1 MTIDTQTNKNLGK
14 DFLDTRV
21 LTIKNRGYT
30 YRLLDSDG
38 IDVIYTLR
46 ISKKVSD
53 FIDKVNKD
61 SYNKK
66 NIWTGSKMYHNKKG
80 EYIPRCYIHI
90 YKTVKYGP
98 NIFDRIEEAMYTL
111 KKTLMCIT
119 RNNKI
124 RVMQQEVTDIDS
136 GEYVPKC
143 MEDSDNK
150 MFFETNSDFAA
161 DMEVQDKTIF

>member
-1 MTIDTQTNKNLGK
+1 
-14 DFLDTRV
+14 
-21 LTIKNRGYT
+21 
-30 YRLLDSDG
+30 
-38 IDVIYTLR
+38 
-46 ISKKVSD
+46 
-53 FIDKVNKD
+53 
-61 SYNKK
+61 
-66 NIWTGSKMYHNKKG
+66 
-80 EYIPRCYIHI
+80 
-90 YKTVKYGP
+90 
-98 NIFDRIEEAMYTL
+98 
-111 KKTLMCIT
+111 MCIT